1 MQNTG
6 KQVVAAIA
14 PIGCPATRSGEGPPY
29 KCERVQATSYDDG
42 QLAGHKLKNTQR
54 QFGAAA
60 SMRDH
65 AAQINYNAGA
75 YGATRAAT
83 HRLGQGRFIRNA
95 LRLTLGCRRFRLRW
109 FRLGWFRLRWFRLDF
124 EVV

>member
-1 MQNTG
+1 M
-6 KQVVAAIA
+6 
-14 PIGCPATRSGEGPPY
+14 
-29 KCERVQATSYDDG
+29 QATSYDDG
-42 QLAGHKLKNTQR
+42 QLAGHKLENTQR

-60 SMRDH
+60 SMRDNT
-65 AAQINYNAGA
+65 AQLTYNAGA

-95 LRLTLGCRRFRLRW
+95 LHLTLGCRRFRLRW
-109 FRLGWFRLRWFRLDF
+109 FRLRWFRLRWFRLDF